1 MMNNEVFQSYI
12 GKRVDIETED
22 DYFNDVVI
30 NSVYGDWL
38 VVTDKENIEMLIN
51 LFHVVNVEIQNQNN
65 YSSEKKNKKRFW
77 EL

>member
-1 MMNNEVFQSYI
+1 MMNNEVFQAYI
-12 GKRVDIETED
+12 GKKVDIDTQD
-22 DYFNDVVI
+22 DYFNDVTI

-38 VVTDKENIEMLIN
+38 VVTDEENVETLIN

-77 EL
+77 E

>member
-38 VVTDKENIEMLIN
+38 VVTDEENVETLIN
-51 LFHVVNVEIQNQNN
+51 LFHVVNVEIQNQNS
-65 YSSEKKNKKRFW
+65 YSSEKKNNKRFW
-77 EL
+77 E

>member
-12 GKRVDIETED
+12 GKKVDIDTQD
-22 DYFNDVVI
+22 DYFNDVTI

-38 VVTDKENIEMLIN
+38 VVTDEENVETLIN
-51 LFHVVNVEIQNQNN
+51 LLHVVNVEIQNQNS

-77 EL
+77 E

>member
-1 MMNNEVFQSYI
+1 MMNNEVFQAYI
-12 GKRVDIETED
+12 GKKVDIDTQD
-22 DYFNDVVI
+22 DYFNDVTI

-38 VVTDKENIEMLIN
+38 VVTDEENVEILIN

-77 EL
+77 E